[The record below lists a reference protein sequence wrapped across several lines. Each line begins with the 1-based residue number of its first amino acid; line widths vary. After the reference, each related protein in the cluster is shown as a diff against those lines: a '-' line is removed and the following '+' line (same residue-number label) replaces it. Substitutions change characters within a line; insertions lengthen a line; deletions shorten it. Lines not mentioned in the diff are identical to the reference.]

1 MNVSINVGRLAAT
14 ALVVAV
20 VSGVGSAA
28 ARELRGF
35 DATPFV
41 GYQFGGKFT
50 SYEGDLNVVD
60 NQNYGIFI
68 DIPINPSGLK
78 AEILYS
84 RQDTVFELRTRPPS
98 SLTRPLFDLT
108 VEYYNVGALFEKP
121 RGKVRPFGVVTL
133 GGSRFA
139 PKTGD
144 YSDEWFFNITFGGGA
159 KAYLSKHVG
168 LRADLRVLAPMNY
181 AGTGLW
187 VGTGGLD
194 LGMAVGS
201 VITQGNISL
210 GLMINW

>member
-1 MNVSINVGRLAAT
+1 MNLSIKVGRLAVT
-14 ALVVAV
+14 ALVLAL
-20 VSGVGSAA
+20 GCGAGSVA

-35 DATPFV
+35 DVTPFV

-50 SYEGDLNVVD
+50 SYQGDLNIVD
-60 NQNYGIFI
+60 SENYGIFI
-68 DIPINPSGLK
+68 DIPVNPSGVK

-84 RQDTVFELRTRPPS
+84 RQDTVFELRTRPPDRV
-98 SLTRPLFDLT
+98 TRQLFDIA

-121 RGKVRPFGVVTL
+121 RGKVRPYGVVTL

-168 LRADLRVLAPMNY
+168 LRADLRALAPMNF

-187 VGTGGLD
+187 VGPGGVNF
-194 LGMAVGS
+194 GMAAGS

>member
-1 MNVSINVGRLAAT
+1 MSVSINVGRLAAA

-20 VSGVGSAA
+20 VCGAGSAG

-35 DATPFV
+35 DVTPFM

-50 SYEGDLNVVD
+50 SYQGDLNVVD
-60 NQNYGIFI
+60 NQNYGILV
-68 DIPINPSGLK
+68 DIPVNPSGVK

-84 RQDTVFELRTRPPS
+84 RQDTVFELRTRPPDR
-98 SLTRPLFDLT
+98 LTRYFFDVA
-108 VEYYNVGALFEKP
+108 VEYYNVGAIFEKP
-121 RGKVRPFGVVTL
+121 RGKVRPYGAVTL
-133 GGSRFA
+133 GGARFA

-168 LRADLRVLAPMNY
+168 LRLDLRALAPMTFS
-181 AGTGLW
+181 GTGLW
-187 VGTGGLD
+187 VGTGGVD
-194 LGMAVGS
+194 FGMAAGS

-210 GLMINW
+210 GLMVNW

>member
-20 VSGVGSAA
+20 VCGAGSAG

-35 DATPFV
+35 DVTPFI

-50 SYEGDLNVVD
+50 SYQGDLNIVD
-60 NQNYGIFI
+60 NQNYGLFI
-68 DIPINPSGLK
+68 DIPVNRRGVK
-78 AEILYS
+78 AEIFYS
-84 RQDTVFELRTRPPS
+84 RQDTVFELRTPPPDRV
-98 SLTRPLFDLT
+98 TRYLFDIA

-121 RGKVRPFGVVTL
+121 RGKVRPYGAVTL
-133 GGSRFA
+133 GGMYA
-139 PKTGD
+139 NPKDSKWT
-144 YSDEWFFNITFGGGA
+144 DEWFFNMTFGGGA

-181 AGTGLW
+181 SGTGLW
-187 VGTGGLD
+187 VGTGGVD
-194 LGMAVGS
+194 FGMAVGS

>member
-1 MNVSINVGRLAAT
+1 MNVNINVGRLAAI

-20 VSGVGSAA
+20 VCGAGSTG

-35 DATPFV
+35 DATPFM

-50 SYEGDLNVVD
+50 SYQGDLNVVD
-60 NQNYGIFI
+60 NQNYGILV
-68 DIPINPSGLK
+68 DIPISRSGHK

-84 RQDTVFELRTRPPS
+84 RQDTVFELRTSPPDRV
-98 SLTRPLFDLT
+98 TRHLFDIT
-108 VEYYNVGALFEKP
+108 VEYYNVGAIMEKP
-121 RGKVRPFGVVTL
+121 KGKVRPYGAVTL
-133 GGSRFA
+133 GGARFA

-168 LRADLRVLAPMNY
+168 LRLDLRVLAPMNF

-187 VGTGGLD
+187 VGTEGVEF
-194 LGMAVGS
+194 GMATGS
-201 VITQGNISL
+201 VITQGNVSL
-210 GLMINW
+210 GLMVNW